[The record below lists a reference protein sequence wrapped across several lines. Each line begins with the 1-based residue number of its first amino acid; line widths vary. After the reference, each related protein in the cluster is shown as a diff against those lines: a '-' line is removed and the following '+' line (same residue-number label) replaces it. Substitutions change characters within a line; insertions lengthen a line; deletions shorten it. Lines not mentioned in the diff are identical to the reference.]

1 MMTELW
7 IALGVGL
14 PIALCLTAVAWF
26 QHRADRASTSL
37 PTLGP
42 SGRVALLTVPSLDR
56 LENEPQIRE
65 ALRGRVRSIYV
76 MSLPTFTSSG
86 QAGNSVVRNSGLFLV
101 DTEGALHEPAGF
113 RRPLELEALGR
124 QLAQDLGVPFQMR

>member
-1 MMTELW
+1 MTELW

-76 MSLPTFTSSG
+76 MSLPTFT
-86 QAGNSVVRNSGLFLV
+86 AGGEGGNGILRKSGLFV
-101 DTEGALHEPAGF
+101 IDTEGAVHEPSGF
-113 RRPLELEALGR
+113 RPPLGIEALGR
-124 QLAQDLGVPFQMR
+124 KLAQDLGVPFEAR